1 MSTVKDDICQT
12 VDRLGDELEALSR
25 QIHDH
30 PELGYQEIRASGWL
44 TEFLAAQGF
53 AVEKGVA
60 GVDTAFRATI
70 ENGSGP
76 TIAILCEYDA
86 LPEVGHACGHNIIA
100 SAGAGAGAA
109 LAAVRAR
116 LPSGCVQVIGT
127 PAEEGGG
134 GKVRLIR
141 GGVFKDVDC
150 VMMIHGFDRTILHQ
164 DLLGI
169 VRVTFEFT
177 GKASH
182 ASVDP
187 WEGVNALDACIQ
199 MFNAVSMM
207 RQQMRPD
214 CRVHGII
221 TNGGA
226 AANIIPEHA
235 AATFY
240 VRAPRIDTMWELY
253 KRVVACAEGAAR
265 ASGASVKV
273 TQHDN
278 AYEPL
283 KRNQTLLDLF
293 AANMTTVGLSA
304 DEAIP
309 DRLGSSDIGNVS
321 QVLPAIQPLVAIA
334 PSGTAIHTREFAE
347 HAVKPLARAGMIA
360 AAKTMAM
367 TTLDLLTEP
376 ARVQAA
382 RDEFARP

>member
-1 MSTVKDDICQT
+1 MSTLKDEICQA
-12 VDRLGDELEALSR
+12 VDRLGDELDTLSR

-30 PELGYQEIRASGWL
+30 PELGYQETRAAGWL

-53 AVEKGVA
+53 AVERGVA
-60 GVDTAFRATI
+60 GVDTAFRATMDK
-70 ENGSGP
+70 GAGP
-76 TIAILCEYDA
+76 TVAILCEYDA
-86 LPEVGHACGHNIIA
+86 LPGIGHACGHNVIA
-100 SAGAGAGAA
+100 TAGVGAGAA
-109 LAAVRAR
+109 LAAVRTR
-116 LPSGCVQVIGT
+116 LPGGRVQVIGT

-134 GKVRLIR
+134 GKVKLIR

-150 VMMIHGFDRTILHQ
+150 AMMIHGFDRTILHQ

-182 ASVDP
+182 ASADP

-199 MFNAVSMM
+199 TFNAVSMM

-226 AANIIPEHA
+226 AANIIPESA

-240 VRAPRIDTMWELY
+240 VRAPRIDAMWELY
-253 KRVVACAEGAAR
+253 RRVVACAEGAAQ
-265 ASGASVKV
+265 ASGASLKV

-293 AANMTTVGLSA
+293 AANMPAAGLSA
-304 DEAIP
+304 GEAIP
-309 DRLGSSDIGNVS
+309 DRLGSSDVGNVS
-321 QVLPAIQPLVAIA
+321 QVVPTIQPMIAIA

-347 HAVKPLARAGMIA
+347 HAVKPLARAGMVA

-367 TTLDLLTEP
+367 TTLDLLAEP
-376 ARVQAA
+376 ARAQAA
-382 RDEFARP
+382 RDEFARR

>member
-116 LPSGCVQVIGT
+116 LPSGRVQVIGT

-265 ASGASVKV
+265 ASGAGVKV

-321 QVLPAIQPLVAIA
+321 QVVPAIQPLVAIA

>member
-1 MSTVKDDICQT
+1 MSKLKDDICQT

-30 PELGYQEIRASGWL
+30 PELAYQEIRASGWL
-44 TEFLAAQGF
+44 AQFLSGQGF
-53 AVEKGVA
+53 VVEKGVA

-70 ENGSGP
+70 ENGAGP

-86 LPEVGHACGHNIIA
+86 LPEVGHACGHNVIA

-109 LAAVRAR
+109 LAAVRGR
-116 LPSGCVQVIGT
+116 LPGGRVQVIGT

-150 VMMIHGFDRTILHQ
+150 AMMIHGFDRTILHQ

-240 VRAPRIDTMWELY
+240 VRAPRIDTMWEVY
-253 KRVVACAEGAAR
+253 KRVVACAEGSAQ
-265 ASGASVKV
+265 ASGASLKV

-278 AYEPL
+278 TYEPL